1 MSMKTEYSESLN
13 LVNSESH
20 ISKFS
25 AMLLNARM
33 QTNDEIRRENL
44 ALAIKRLG
52 TAAKLAEAAK
62 TSAAYLSQIRNRT
75 PDSKSGTPKTMGDDM
90 ARRIEAAIGEPHGW
104 MDKSHLFQ
112 GTVEKSRTAQQP
124 FDENVK
130 PALMG
135 SRPVP
140 VISAVQAGALRDMES
155 PYEPGDGYAIEYT
168 DDTGL
173 SRWTFALDIEGL
185 SMMPEFR
192 PGDRVIV
199 DPEVSP
205 NPGDFVVARNGS
217 NQATFKKY
225 RPRGIDQQGNM
236 VFELVPLNED
246 YPTLRSDAEN
256 LIVLGVLM
264 EHRKKYRRS

>member
-1 MSMKTEYSESLN
+1 MYALPHIYRMSNTESLLRKN
-13 LVNSESH
+13 LEWLIAKRKTNPHELQRVTGVPQPTIHRILTGESTDPRT
-20 ISKFS
+20 KT
-25 AMLLNARM
+25 L
-33 QTNDEIRRENL
+33 QP
-44 ALAIKRLG
+44 
-52 TAAKLAEAAK
+52 LAEFFGVSVSELRDRELS
-62 TSAAYLSQIRNRT
+62 SAQSDGKPQ
-75 PDSKSGTPKTMGDDM
+75 
-90 ARRIEAAIGEPHGW
+90 H
-104 MDKSHLFQ
+104 
-112 GTVEKSRTAQQP
+112 

-130 PALMG
+130 PAPQG
-135 SRPVP
+135 TRPIP

-168 DDTGL
+168 DDMGL
-173 SRWTFALDIEGL
+173 SRWTFALDIEGQ

-236 VFELVPLNED
+236 VFELVPLNDD
-246 YPTLRSDAEN
+246 YPTMRSDIEH

-264 EHRKKYRRS
+264 EHRKKYRRT